1 MQTMRNQI
9 QEPGKVQ
16 VSHWFVH
23 EKVLVMLTSTPS
35 QHVKNHT
42 KPQGC
47 QHCDRRFATPS
58 DLNRHVKA
66 RHRVKHELFHCS
78 YPNCRFTTIRKDNLS
93 QHVLKRHQ
101 HKPGIDQHKSIGE
114 QKERQDLDLL
124 RRANMF
130 QLAESGNMHYMK
142 TLLDARAVLE
152 IQGDDGSTLLHCS
165 ARAGQVEMVKYLLEQ
180 KANINQKNSKGGT
193 PLHEAVAGGS
203 QEVIELLLG
212 HGADFTI
219 RDYTWMTATDYAVVA
234 GRVDI
239 TQRLLKS
246 YGSEHIRE
254 GARLLLSAIE
264 TGQSSMIELLLFH
277 PGVLL
282 DTAMILRALR
292 KACVYGRTRV
302 VSQLLELDN
311 IGVNVTFQHQRSLDW
326 ASAHGHI
333 ETVSLLLGHKE
344 IHIDDDI
351 LLKIMEHWFR
361 FKPPEKRLDI
371 LRLLLQHPNFNDDP
385 AVCSITT
392 LLHKA
397 AGRGFADGVRMLFDC
412 KDPNIDVNA
421 RNDRSETAL
430 QLARQGFER
439 MAALKKRHENEKY
452 LVTWYASHQQA
463 YKKTISILLAQGA
476 MEDISD
482 RNISTSIFDEPTTMC
497 SDGNKTTMEFSGLSD
512 LDEELDMYYDG
523 EANAITE

>member
-1 MQTMRNQI
+1 MQTMRNEI

-23 EKVLVMLTSTPS
+23 EEVLVMLTSTPS

-78 YPNCRFTTIRKDNLS
+78 YPNCRFTTIRKDYLPQHLS
-93 QHVLKRHQ
+93 IIHQ
-101 HKPGIDQHKSIGE
+101 LEPGIDQRKSLGE
-114 QKERQDLDLL
+114 QKEGQDLDLL

-165 ARAGQVEMVKYLLEQ
+165 ARAGQVEMVEYLLDQ

-212 HGADFTI
+212 HGADFTL
-219 RDYTWMTATDYAVVA
+219 RDYTGKTATDYAVVA

-239 TQRLLKS
+239 TQRLLES
-246 YGSEHIRE
+246 YGSERVRE
-254 GARLLLSAIE
+254 VARLLLSAIE
-264 TGQSSMIELLLFH
+264 AGQSSMIEWLLSH
-277 PGVLL
+277 QGVLL
-282 DTAMILRALR
+282 ESVIMLGVLR
-292 KACVYGRTRV
+292 KACQYGHTGL
-302 VSQLLELDN
+302 VSQLLELDYIYVN
-311 IGVNVTFQHQRSLDW
+311 IILRYRCLLHW
-326 ASAHGHI
+326 ASIRGHI
-333 ETVSLLLGHKE
+333 ETVSLLLQHKD
-344 IHIDDDI
+344 IHIDDNI
-351 LLKIMEHWFR
+351 VLMIMAYWFR
-361 FKPPEKRLDI
+361 FKPPKKRLDI
-371 LRLLLQHPNFNDDP
+371 LRLLLQHPSFNINP
-385 AVCSITT
+385 ADCSITT

-397 AGRGFADGVRMLFDC
+397 ARRGLADGVRLLFDC
-412 KDPNIDVNA
+412 KDPNIDINA
-421 RNDRSETAL
+421 RNDRYETAL

-439 MAALKKRHENEKY
+439 MAPLKKRYESDKNM
-452 LVTWYASHQQA
+452 VTWFALQQQP
-463 YKKTISILLAQGA
+463 YKKIISILLAQGA
-476 MEDISD
+476 MEDICD
-482 RNISTSIFDEPTTMC
+482 RNISTSIFDEPTTIC

-512 LDEELDMYYDG
+512 LDEEVDMYYDG